1 MRKSISADKLFLEF
15 STTNNPF
22 EKWNLFT
29 HIPNDMAQ
37 LIYLPSHKQS
47 HICNF
52 QFGLYEKIKFG
63 NQTEKESARKL
74 TLWLL
79 SHKIHVVNEFGASSP
94 REFHYSLSNM
104 IQVDIKNAEP
114 LTRHLLLAFNPEKL
128 TFKKPSIIGRAVTLF
143 RGVK

>member
-1 MRKSISADKLFLEF
+1 MRNKISADQLFLEF
-15 STTNNPF
+15 SVTNNPF
-22 EKWNLFT
+22 EKWNLFL
-29 HIPNDMAQ
+29 HIPNDIAQ

-52 QFGLYEKIKFG
+52 QFGLYEKFKFG
-63 NQTEKESARKL
+63 DKAERDTAKKL

-79 SHKIHVVNEFGASSP
+79 SHKTHVVNEFGASSP
-94 REFHYSLSNM
+94 RDFHQALSNM
-104 IQVDIKNAEP
+104 VQVDILNAEP

-128 TFKKPSIIGRAVTLF
+128 TFKKPSIIGRAIKVL